1 MTAPMSPTGNAT
13 CDAGDTYALF
23 AEHAQQRGDN
33 VVLRDGDWRLV
44 TRDADLS
51 DISVDDFADGAQ
63 GVGIYQWA
71 DGLG

>member
-13 CDAGDTYALF
+13 CDAGDTYAQF
-23 AEHAQQRGDN
+23 GEHAQQRGDN

-44 TRDADLS
+44 TRDADLN